1 MSENLRHDDVVL
13 TKHDETTSTQNKL
26 FESQTHEYVTLKLD
40 NVTESRCELLS
51 HERARISWIIRSIV
65 RLNAVYII
73 INRD

>member
-1 MSENLRHDDVVL
+1 MRENLRHDDVVL
-13 TKHDETTSTQNKL
+13 MKHDETTSTQNKL
-26 FESQTHEYVTLKLD
+26 FESQAHEYVTLKLH

-51 HERARISWIIRSIV
+51 QEHARISWIIRSIV